1 MLQLVLAAPRS
12 GSGKTTAACALL
24 AALTARGL
32 TPCAF
37 KSGPDYIDP
46 MFHRAVLGVESH
58 NLDLFFSAPQTARA
72 LYARHAAGH
81 GAAVVEGA
89 MGYYDGLGG
98 VTDTASAWQL
108 ADTLDLPAL
117 LVVRPKGASLTL
129 AAELRGLTA
138 FRTPHHIAGILLND
152 CTQGLCALLKPMLEK
167 ETGLPVVGCLPPLPE
182 AAIESR
188 HLGLKTAAEIDDLQR
203 KIQLLSDAAQQTID
217 WPLLHTLFDRPAPAA
232 VPCTLPPPRVR
243 LAVARDAAFCFTYA
257 ETLEALR
264 ENGAEL
270 CFFSPLADTA
280 LPDNIGGL
288 YLPGGYPELYAARER
303 PPARRRKK
311 RRAGRP
317 AHRGRVRRLFVPGPD
332 ITGRRRHAPPDG
344 GRAARAGLQGRAAC
358 AVRLRPPD
366 RPRRQYAVPRGGDPA
381 RPRVP
386 SLGLHRKRRCVHRCQ
401 GKRAAVGV
409 RLCQCTSLRG
419 FSASL
424 LGRYAAAEALC
435 GCSRTLYKGNIMT
448 ENELK
453 NLLAAVTP
461 PDEAARAA
469 AHAHWAALAKPL
481 GGLGRLESMVEDA
494 AALTGDPVPDVSR
507 RAVLVLC
514 ADNGVVAQG
523 VSQTD
528 ASVTRAV
535 LENLTARRTSVC
547 RMAAAA
553 HCDVVPVDMGIA
565 GAPVPGAA
573 DCRIAAGTADFTTG
587 PAMTRAQAVQ
597 AIAAGI
603 ALVRAQKQNGAQLLA
618 TGEMGIGNTTTSSAV
633 ASVLLG
639 RPVTEMTGRGAGLS
653 DAGLHRKIDAIER
666 GIARNHPD
674 AADPLGV
681 LAALGG
687 FDIAGLCGVFLGG
700 ALERLPIVMDGFISG
715 VAALCA
721 VRLCPAAEKA
731 VFASHVSSEPAAHIV
746 LDALC
751 KKPLITAE
759 LHLGEGTGAVA
770 SLPLWDMA
778 LAVYNGCYSFAEG
791 GITPY
796 TPQC

>member
-1 MLQLVLAAPRS
+1 
-12 GSGKTTAACALL
+12 
-24 AALTARGL
+24 
-32 TPCAF
+32 
-37 KSGPDYIDP
+37 
-46 MFHRAVLGVESH
+46 
-58 NLDLFFSAPQTARA
+58 
-72 LYARHAAGH
+72 
-81 GAAVVEGA
+81 
-89 MGYYDGLGG
+89 
-98 VTDTASAWQL
+98 
-108 ADTLDLPAL
+108 
-117 LVVRPKGASLTL
+117 
-129 AAELRGLTA
+129 
-138 FRTPHHIAGILLND
+138 
-152 CTQGLCALLKPMLEK
+152 
-167 ETGLPVVGCLPPLPE
+167 
-182 AAIESR
+182 
-188 HLGLKTAAEIDDLQR
+188 
-203 KIQLLSDAAQQTID
+203 
-217 WPLLHTLFDRPAPAA
+217 
-232 VPCTLPPPRVR
+232 
-243 LAVARDAAFCFTYA
+243 
-257 ETLEALR
+257 
-264 ENGAEL
+264 
-270 CFFSPLADTA
+270 
-280 LPDNIGGL
+280 
-288 YLPGGYPELYAARER
+288 
-303 PPARRRKK
+303 
-311 RRAGRP
+311 
-317 AHRGRVRRLFVPGPD
+317 
-332 ITGRRRHAPPDG
+332 
-344 GRAARAGLQGRAAC
+344 
-358 AVRLRPPD
+358 
-366 RPRRQYAVPRGGDPA
+366 
-381 RPRVP
+381 
-386 SLGLHRKRRCVHRCQ
+386 
-401 GKRAAVGV
+401 
-409 RLCQCTSLRG
+409 
-419 FSASL
+419 
-424 LGRYAAAEALC
+424 
-435 GCSRTLYKGNIMT
+435 MT

-461 PDEAARAA
+461 PDENARAA

-481 GGLGRLESMVEDA
+481 GGLGRLEAMVEDA

-603 ALVRAQKQNGAQLLA
+603 ALVRRAVRF
-618 TGEMGIGNTTTSSAV
+618 SSTARVTEASVWLTPCAV

-639 RPVTEMTGRGAGLS
+639 RPVAEMTGRGAGLS

>member
-1 MLQLVLAAPRS
+1 MLQVVLAAPRS

-32 TPCAF
+32 APCAF

-188 HLGLKTAAEIDDLQR
+188 HLGLKTAAEIDDLQH

-232 VPCTLPPPRVR
+232 VPCTVPPPRVR

-270 CFFSPLADTA
+270 CFFSPLADTS
-280 LPDNIGGL
+280 LPVNIGGL
-288 YLPGGYPELYAARER
+288 YLPGGYPELYAARL
-303 PPARRRKK
+303 A
-311 RRAGRP
+311 AN
-317 AHRGRVRRLFVPGPD
+317 
-332 ITGRRRHAPPDG
+332 AP
-344 GRAARAGLQGRAAC
+344 L
-358 AVRLRPPD
+358 
-366 RPRRQYAVPRGGDPA
+366 
-381 RPRVP
+381 
-386 SLGLHRKRRCVHRCQ
+386 
-401 GKRAAVGV
+401 RAAVKSAVQGGLPTVAECGGFLYLGRTLQDADGTPHPMAGVLPGQGFKVGRLVWFGYV
-409 RLCQCTSLRG
+409 RLT
-419 FSASL
+419 
-424 LGRYAAAEALC
+424 
-435 GCSRTLYKGNIMT
+435 
-448 ENELK
+448 
-453 NLLAAVTP
+453 
-461 PDEAARAA
+461 ARAA

-603 ALVRAQKQNGAQLLA
+603 ALVRAQKQSGAQLLA

-639 RPVTEMTGRGAGLS
+639 RPVAEMTGRGAGLS

-700 ALERLPIVMDGFISG
+700 ALEKLPIVMDGFISG

-751 KKPLITAE
+751 KKTLITAE